1 MSLSRGERLSA
12 DEDFDSRRRTLI
24 EAKVAY
30 VPNLRRVL
38 EATDNCICHW
48 VPNPTNPQRRH
59 SIAAPTT
66 FVKRLLMQR
75 LDEMPFDDADKVLYC
90 LRDAVAAAS
99 FRGTLFEIG
108 VLEELNNGCALT
120 ARQLSGGG
128 PKTSECDNS
137 PPSRTVSSTA
147 TAKRISPLQAAS
159 SMFPAETFAPI
170 NSFYCPKPSGTTSTN
185 ERGILWLLLV
195 TVEQTRP
202 VNGEELA
209 KTLELLGMLETIKKD
224 PQRAA
229 LAFVVPEENFSSF
242 GPQEIN
248 LGISNDEDDV
258 AKLRQIGDKMR
269 KSLRE
274 VGIDTIGDLRK
285 RLAMEKE
292 NNPNP
297 RTKLAEGLSVATLRR
312 LLAKHDEKQQWGA
325 LDSIP
330 QFVWGADMD
339 DKYLRSRDATCL
351 MPNDA
356 AVK

>member
-1 MSLSRGERLSA
+1 
-12 DEDFDSRRRTLI
+12 
-24 EAKVAY
+24 
-30 VPNLRRVL
+30 
-38 EATDNCICHW
+38 
-48 VPNPTNPQRRH
+48 
-59 SIAAPTT
+59 
-66 FVKRLLMQR
+66 
-75 LDEMPFDDADKVLYC
+75 
-90 LRDAVAAAS
+90 
-99 FRGTLFEIG
+99 
-108 VLEELNNGCALT
+108 
-120 ARQLSGGG
+120 
-128 PKTSECDNS
+128 
-137 PPSRTVSSTA
+137 
-147 TAKRISPLQAAS
+147 
-159 SMFPAETFAPI
+159 MFPAGTFAPV
-170 NSFYCPKPSGTTSTN
+170 NSFYCPKPSGTTSAN
-185 ERGILWLLLV
+185 ERGVLWLLVV
-195 TVEQTRP
+195 TVEQTHP
-202 VNGEELA
+202 VSGEELA
-209 KTLELLGMLETIKKD
+209 KTLKLLGVLETIKMD

-339 DKYLRSRDATCL
+339 DKY
-351 MPNDA
+351 
-356 AVK
+356 